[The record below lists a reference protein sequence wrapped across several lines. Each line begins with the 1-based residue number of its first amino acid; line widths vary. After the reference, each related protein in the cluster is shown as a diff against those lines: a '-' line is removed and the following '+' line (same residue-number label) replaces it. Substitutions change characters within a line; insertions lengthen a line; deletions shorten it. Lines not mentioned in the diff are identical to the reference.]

1 MVCLIIKMK
10 NVKSDVPIQ
19 QEILDL
25 KKINESSEVASLK
38 AFLTTRKSGGEISNY
53 FHRNRS
59 SFYFLYNN
67 SFELVVAGNYTPIF
81 SEAQGDPFHWKFS
94 VYFHNNFASQIVM
107 DKMTNSPTW
116 GKKKVYIIGDMRR
129 ECENITDKG
138 RLLKQKTLDAY
149 REYMA
154 PIFVIITHDEIIKLL
169 RLKSKDVLG
178 FETYKKKLGLT

>member
-1 MVCLIIKMK
+1 MK

-25 KKINESSEVASLK
+25 KKIHEPKEVVNFK
-38 AFLTTRKSGGEISNY
+38 DFLTTRKSGGEIANY
-53 FHRNRS
+53 FHKNRS
-59 SFYFLYNN
+59 IFYFLYNN
-67 SFELVVAGNYTPIF
+67 GFELVVAGNHTPIF

-94 VYFHNNFASQIVM
+94 VYFYHTFSSQLVM

-116 GKKKVYIIGDMRR
+116 AKKKVYIIGDMRR
-129 ECENITDKG
+129 EFENITDKG
-138 RLLKQKTLDAY
+138 RLLKQKSLDAY

-154 PIFVIITHDEIIKLL
+154 PILVIITHDEILKLL
-169 RLKSKDVLG
+169 RLNLKDLLG